1 MGNFMNL
8 HLQSDEIEMMDE
20 IQDGL
25 AYTLGESNVSVT
37 QLMTDGF
44 IAEHTDFLNWNDF
57 LKASG
62 VRSEKDFGKA
72 EFDKFIKRHTD
83 FEEWKEMLV
92 QSANKFVRRREEKE
106 LNSVL

>member
-1 MGNFMNL
+1 MNL

-25 AYTLGESNVSVT
+25 AYTVGESNVSVT

-44 IAEHTDFLNWNDF
+44 IAEHTDFPNWNDF
-57 LKASG
+57 LEAAG
-62 VRSEKDFGKA
+62 IRSEKDFEKA
-72 EFDKFIKRHTD
+72 EFDEFIKRRTD
-83 FEEWKEMLV
+83 FKEWKEMLV

-106 LNSVL
+106 SDFVL